1 VVKEM
6 PFWKVSFIRQTSEV
20 FTFGSLDG
28 ADRLSRNWPY
38 TALCILLVGDV
49 NRAWFIN
56 VIFNQKKTIEN
67 EEYAYH
73 T

>member
-1 VVKEM
+1 MLFCE
-6 PFWKVSFIRQTSEV
+6 VSFIRQTSEI

-28 ADRLSRNWPY
+28 ADRLSRNWPH
-38 TALCILLVGDV
+38 TALCILSVDDL

-56 VIFNQKKTIEN
+56 VIFNQRKTIEN